1 MTVPVLPPLH
11 QGQLDD
17 HAAAHR
23 HLAERWS
30 DSADV
35 APLVR
40 LLQRRL
46 LIESHAKVEP
56 VERAS
61 SNAGLFPRPRSFL
74 TPEHELRMAAA
85 EIAFRYVDTKTA
97 MVTNGQLSS
106 PIDLATPQVLNAI
119 LEGAMPTG
127 IISNA
132 GILRATQSK
141 WHPDNNPMEHPRPEE
156 VPELVE
162 AAVDFAIRAPA
173 PAIAR
178 AGWLAFTM
186 LCIHPFVDGNGR
198 TARML
203 FQALSSAEVP
213 LGVDWGAVEQFSLR
227 RDGYIDGL
235 RSGQQVDRYD
245 PSCLNPLPFMQFALD
260 CSIDGALLVTS
271 RLEALLATY
280 ERRISVGGTRLQ
292 VLVWMAVE
300 LWGIATLADL
310 DDLGLTSEELAEVV
324 NELVALGSLVWDEV
338 PASRTALGATRTRG
352 LVVAA

>member
-1 MTVPVLPPLH
+1 MTVPVLPPLD
-11 QGQLDD
+11 QSQLDG
-17 HAAAHR
+17 HALAHR
-23 HLAERWS
+23 HLATRWS
-30 DSADV
+30 DSTDV
-35 APLVR
+35 APLMTFLQHR
-40 LLQRRL
+40 LLV
-46 LIESHAKVEP
+46 ESHAKVEP
-56 VERAS
+56 VERAG

-74 TPEHELRMAAA
+74 TPEQGLRMAAA
-85 EIAFRYVDTKTA
+85 DIAFRYVDTRIA
-97 MVTNGQLSS
+97 MVINGQLSS
-106 PIDLATPQVLNAI
+106 PIDAATPQVLNAM
-119 LEGAMPTG
+119 LEGTMPTG

-156 VPELVE
+156 VPALVE

-203 FQALSSAEVP
+203 FQALSPAEVP

-227 RDGYIDGL
+227 REGYIDGL

-245 PSCLNPLPFMQFALD
+245 PNSLNPLPFMQFALG

-271 RLEALLATY
+271 RLEALLAAY
-280 ERRISVGGTRLQ
+280 ERRISVGGTRSQ
-292 VLVWMAVE
+292 ALVAMAVE

-310 DDLGLTSEELAEVV
+310 DGLGLTPEELTEVV
-324 NELVALGSLVWDEV
+324 NELVGLGLLGWTEV

-352 LVVAA
+352 LVVGA

>member
-1 MTVPVLPPLH
+1 MTVPMLPPLQQH
-11 QGQLDD
+11 ELDR

-23 HLAERWS
+23 QLAERLS
-30 DSADV
+30 ESAEV
-35 APLVR
+35 APLFRFLEHR
-40 LLQRRL
+40 LT
-46 LIESHAKVEP
+46 IESHAKLGSVGAP
-56 VERAS
+56 S
-61 SNAGLFPRPRSFL
+61 GGYLFPRPRAFL
-74 TPEHELRMAAA
+74 SPEHHMRLAAA

-97 MVTNGQLSS
+97 MVIRGQLST
-106 PIDLATPQVLNAI
+106 PIDAATPQVLNAI

-162 AAVDFAIRAPA
+162 AAIDLAARAPA

-203 FQALSSAEVP
+203 FQALSSESVP

-227 RDGYIDGL
+227 RSEYIDGL
-235 RSGQQVDRYD
+235 RSGQQADRYD
-245 PSCLNPLPFMQFALD
+245 AEVLNALPFMQFALE
-260 CSIDGALLVTS
+260 CSIDGAALAAN
-271 RLEALLATY
+271 RLEALRLEFHRRLDEGHD
-280 ERRISVGGTRLQ
+280 ERQTLVG
-292 VLVWMAVE
+292 MAVE
-300 LWGIATLADL
+300 IWGIATLADL
-310 DDLGLTSEELAEVV
+310 GGLGFSAEELTEIA
-324 NELVALGSLVWDEV
+324 NELVARDVLAWNDT
-338 PASRTALGATRTRG
+338 PAARTALGAIRGKG
-352 LVVAA
+352 LVYATG

>member
-1 MTVPVLPPLH
+1 MTVPVLPPLD
-11 QGQLDD
+11 QGQLDG
-17 HAAAHR
+17 HVVAHR
-23 HLAERWS
+23 HLATRWS
-30 DSADV
+30 DSTDV
-35 APLVR
+35 APLIR
-40 LLQRRL
+40 LLQHRL

-56 VERAS
+56 VERAG
-61 SNAGLFPRPRSFL
+61 SNAGLFARPRSFL

-97 MVTNGQLSS
+97 MVINGQLNS
-106 PIDLATPQVLNAI
+106 PIDAATPQVLNAM
-119 LEGAMPTG
+119 LEGTMPTG

-141 WHPDNNPMEHPRPEE
+141 WHPDNNPMEHPRPED

-203 FQALSSAEVP
+203 FQAVSPAEVP

-227 RDGYIDGL
+227 REGYIDSL

-245 PSCLNPLPFMQFALD
+245 ANCLNPLPFMQFALD

-271 RLEALLATY
+271 RLEALLAAY

-300 LWGIATLADL
+300 LWGIATLTEL
-310 DDLGLTSEELAEVV
+310 NGLGFASEELAEVV
-324 NELVALGSLVWDEV
+324 NELVGLGSLAWAEV
-338 PASRTALGATRTRG
+338 PASRTALGTKRKHG
-352 LVVAA
+352 LIVAA